1 MVNCFQCYI
10 YNTLFGNDPSI
21 GSNPSKDQVCVFH
34 KKNRFKLKKPVFKID
49 FKNEKLITTQFWN
62 QNKIIVIIKRK
73 NKKMSKNKSRFI
85 EGKTYT
91 ISADIVSILLDPQN
105 INDPH
110 PMFKQ
115 DAEKAILSKGSVFT
129 VEKILEIKKNDEW
142 PICKND
148 DVEMEVTDSYT
159 LLVDVKKTGK
169 AGAFLSNAMLE
180 REEIEEVVWVIWNG
194 WINKQ
199 SY

>member
-1 MVNCFQCYI
+1 
-10 YNTLFGNDPSI
+10 
-21 GSNPSKDQVCVFH
+21 
-34 KKNRFKLKKPVFKID
+34 
-49 FKNEKLITTQFWN
+49 
-62 QNKIIVIIKRK
+62 
-73 NKKMSKNKSRFI
+73 MSKNKSRFI

-129 VEKILEIKKNDEW
+129 VEKILEVEKNDEW
-142 PICKND
+142 PIIKNN

-169 AGAFLSNAMLE
+169 AGAFLTSAMLE
-180 REEIEEVVWVIWNG
+180 RKEIEEVV
-194 WINKQ
+194 
-199 SY
+199 